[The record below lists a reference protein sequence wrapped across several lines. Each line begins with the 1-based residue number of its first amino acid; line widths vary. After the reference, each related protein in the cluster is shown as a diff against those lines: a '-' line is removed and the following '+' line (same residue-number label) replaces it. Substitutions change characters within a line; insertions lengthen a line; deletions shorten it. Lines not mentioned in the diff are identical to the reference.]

1 MIKKSIYLPFQPSSN
16 GVSKMK
22 PFSALLPV
30 VLLLACLVIPCM
42 ALESTV
48 FSISEKTL
56 SLDLGPNFDI
66 NKGELNTSERGLV
79 SQDFLI
85 NSTAAPG
92 AAFISVM
99 SVYGE
104 VMGKM
109 SPSSL
114 SELFL
119 MGGMSAVEARGDV
132 EIGNWTAIDSLG
144 NNVTV
149 HTLFTKDERIQQLG
163 GTYYIAVWDLDGS
176 SYAVMTSLLDQ
187 NNTTQLI
194 KTLAIQ

>member
-1 MIKKSIYLPFQPSSN
+1 
-16 GVSKMK
+16 MK
-22 PFSALLPV
+22 PFSALLPAI
-30 VLLLACLVIPCM
+30 LLLACLAIPCM

-48 FSISEKTL
+48 FTISEKTL
-56 SLDLGPNFDI
+56 SVDLGPNFDI
-66 NKGELNTSERGLV
+66 DRSELNTSDRGLV
-79 SQDFLI
+79 SQDFII
-85 NSTAAPG
+85 NNTAAPG

-109 SPSSL
+109 SPSSV

-119 MGGMSAVEARGDV
+119 IGGISAVEARGDV
-132 EIGNWTAIDSLG
+132 EIGNWTAVDRQG
-144 NNVTV
+144 KNVTV
-149 HTLFTKDERIQQLG
+149 HTLFTKDEDFKQLG
-163 GTYYIAVWDLDGS
+163 GTYDIAVWNLDKS
-176 SYAVMTSLLDQ
+176 TYAVTTSLLDK